1 LAGEYDKLFEDL
13 ELISPVER
21 KVYSVSELTD
31 RIRYLL
37 ETELQYVWIEGEIS
51 NFRPAPSGHWY
62 FTLKDEASQ
71 IRCAMFR
78 NQNRYVKFRPE
89 DGLRIVAWGK
99 VSVYSA
105 RGEYQLILETME
117 PQGLGSMML
126 AFEQLK
132 SRLAAEGLFDQSRK
146 KPLPR
151 FPRTVGLVTS
161 PKGAALRDMIRIIQ
175 RRFSGMAILIS
186 PTLVQGDKAPEEIT
200 AALERLIK
208 ADVVD
213 VIIVGRGG
221 GSIEDLWA
229 FNDERVVRAVA
240 TCPLPIVSAVGHET
254 DTTLTDYAAD
264 LRASTPSAAA
274 ELVAPTK
281 TDLCDS
287 IRDFSARL
295 RNAEI
300 NNLQRLTESVKDLC
314 RRLYDPRRSFVDR
327 RILVDDLMVR
337 LERASKRALTLR
349 KAQIME
355 LFERLRPEY
364 LTRAVESSQ
373 KDILELRER
382 LIRGAASMI
391 RDHRIRVENLGVR
404 LNNVSPLAVLSRGY
418 SITQK
423 SVDGSILTDAM
434 SVNDGDDVQVRLKR
448 GLLFCRVLGRSV
460 NSDDGLV

>member
-1 LAGEYDKLFEDL
+1 MAGEYDKLFEDL
-13 ELISPVER
+13 DIISPVER
-21 KVYSVSELTD
+21 KIYSVSELTD

-37 ETELQYVWIEGEIS
+37 ETEFQYVWIEGEIS

-62 FTLKDEASQ
+62 FTLKDESSQ

-132 SRLAAEGLFDQSRK
+132 SKLAAEGLFDQGRK

-161 PKGAALRDMIRIIQ
+161 SKGAAVRDMIRIIH
-175 RRFSGMAILIS
+175 RRFPGMIILLS

-200 AALERLIK
+200 AALERLIR
-208 ADVVD
+208 ADGVD
-213 VIIVGRGG
+213 VIIIGRGG
-221 GSIEDLWA
+221 GSIEDLWG

-240 TCPLPIVSAVGHET
+240 GCPIPIVGAVGHET
-254 DTTLTDYAAD
+254 DTTLMDYAAD

-287 IRDFSARL
+287 IRDFAMRL
-295 RNAEI
+295 RNAG
-300 NNLQRLTESVKDLC
+300 NQ
-314 RRLYDPRRSFVDR
+314 
-327 RILVDDLMVR
+327 
-337 LERASKRALTLR
+337 
-349 KAQIME
+349 
-355 LFERLRPEY
+355 
-364 LTRAVESSQ
+364 
-373 KDILELRER
+373 
-382 LIRGAASMI
+382 
-391 RDHRIRVENLGVR
+391 
-404 LNNVSPLAVLSRGY
+404 
-418 SITQK
+418 
-423 SVDGSILTDAM
+423 
-434 SVNDGDDVQVRLKR
+434 
-448 GLLFCRVLGRSV
+448 
-460 NSDDGLV
+460 